1 MYIMD
6 SKIIMI
12 FGGTG
17 VLCRAIGNGLA
28 EKNNTCILIGR
39 NKDNITNLLE
49 HPNIEFLKCDVTK
62 VNEIHD
68 VYLIVYNKYK
78 QIDVVIN
85 GMGINSQQ
93 PLLSIEPNDIH
104 MIMDV
109 NFNALF
115 CSCQEAYKHMHEHG
129 GCIINLGSVSG
140 IIPLSKVF
148 IYSCSKAAVHSISK
162 NLAREWGKDN
172 IRVNTLI
179 PGFFPAE
186 QNKKILTPERT
197 QSILQHTPLQRFGDP
212 KELIEPVWMICNA
225 SYMTGSEIIVDG
237 GFSCQTI

>member
-1 MYIMD
+1 MNN
-6 SKIIMI
+6 KIIII

-17 VLCRAIGNGLA
+17 VLCREIGLGLA
-28 EKNNTCILIGR
+28 EKHNTCILIGR
-39 NKDNITNLLE
+39 KQENISHLID

-62 VNEIHD
+62 QNELEN
-68 VYLIVYNKYK
+68 VYLIVFHKYK
-78 QIDVVIN
+78 KIDVVIN
-85 GMGINSQQ
+85 GMGVNSQQ
-93 PLLSIEPNDIH
+93 PLLNIKPIDIQ

-109 NFNALF
+109 NFNSLF
-115 CSCQEAYKHMHEHG
+115 CSCQEAYKYMHETG
-129 GCIINLGSVSG
+129 GCIINMGSVSG

-148 IYSCSKAAVHSISK
+148 IYSCSKAAVHSITK
-162 NLAREWGKDN
+162 NLAREWGKNN

-225 SYMTGSEIIVDG
+225 SYMTGSELIIDG